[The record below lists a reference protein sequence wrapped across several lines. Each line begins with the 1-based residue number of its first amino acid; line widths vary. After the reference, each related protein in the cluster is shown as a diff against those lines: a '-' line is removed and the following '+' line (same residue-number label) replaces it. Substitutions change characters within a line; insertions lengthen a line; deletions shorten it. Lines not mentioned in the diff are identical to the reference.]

1 MLVLSRKKSE
11 VIVIDGG
18 IEITVV
24 EVRGDKVRL
33 GVTAPPHVTVDRKEI
48 YEAKRSERKTSGPE
62 KTV

>member
-1 MLVLSRKKSE
+1 MLILSRKKSE

-33 GVTAPPHVTVDRKEI
+33 GITAPPHVTVDRKEI
-48 YEAKRSERKTSGPE
+48 FEAKQAERGGKSDGR
-62 KTV
+62 